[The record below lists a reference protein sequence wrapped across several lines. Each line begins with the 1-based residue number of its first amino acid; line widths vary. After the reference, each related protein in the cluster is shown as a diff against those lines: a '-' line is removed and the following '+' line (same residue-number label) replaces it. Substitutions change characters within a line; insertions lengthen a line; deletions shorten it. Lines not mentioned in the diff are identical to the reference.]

1 MDSLR
6 RRSLGPLSDPRLS
19 RSKSDMLRPSDAPP
33 SVSLAPST
41 RVNPFSRR
49 EDLKGGKIK
58 LFDTPSKSVISLTFA
73 LPPPPDYD
81 SDSDTEVPPV
91 RRHRRCHSLPCTPP
105 PNLTSAPSTIL
116 NGPDP
121 PSEAESVSSSD
132 LNCTSNTPRLLEE
145 ERQSGEWGDSGLPAS
160 LEPLSLE
167 LLSQERVA
175 ENGEELE
182 DIEEQELMDCASSPE
197 PHNSS
202 SSPCSALPTPPSHFS
217 TPLPPPASRGSAVS
231 NGPPCLPPLSHA
243 TTSTDNNNR
252 AVSQHLVW
260 SATSGP
266 TTTTTTPTTSNNN
279 GYGSVPADP
288 AGLSPFSSGSGYSLE
303 PPQQEEVEVEV
314 VSCPGCCLA
323 GLRFPS
329 ICLRA
334 PPRRN
339 PYKNLNGDHAAS
351 RVLLCPGPKSLPPSP
366 NPAAPPAAATGGTG
380 GTEPGLSLPA
390 AQT

>member
-1 MDSLR
+1 
-6 RRSLGPLSDPRLS
+6 
-19 RSKSDMLRPSDAPP
+19 MLRPLDTPP

-73 LPPPPDYD
+73 LPPPPDCD
-81 SDSDTEVPPV
+81 SDSDSEVPPV

-105 PNLTSAPSTIL
+105 PNLTWAPCTVLS
-116 NGPDP
+116 GPDV
-121 PSEAESVSSSD
+121 PSDAESVGSPEMSCASETQR
-132 LNCTSNTPRLLEE
+132 LLLEE
-145 ERQSGEWGDSGLPAS
+145 RLSREWGDSGLPAS
-160 LEPLSLE
+160 FEPLSLE
-167 LLSQERVA
+167 LLSQERA
-175 ENGEELE
+175 EEVGENEVEEDGEES
-182 DIEEQELMDCASSPE
+182 MDCASSPE
-197 PHNSS
+197 TQNSS

-217 TPLPPPASRGSAVS
+217 TPLPPPVIRGSAVS

-243 TTSTDNNNR
+243 PASADNNNMAAGQR
-252 AVSQHLVW
+252 LVW

-266 TTTTTTPTTSNNN
+266 ASAAAATTTTNNN
-279 GYGSVPADP
+279 RYGSVPADP
-288 AGLSPFSSGSGYSLE
+288 AGSSPFSSGSGYSLE
-303 PPQQEEVEVEV
+303 LPQQQEEVEVEV

-351 RVLLCPGPKSLPPSP
+351 RSLLCPGPKSLPLSPAQAPSP
-366 NPAAPPAAATGGTG
+366 VPPATARGAG
-380 GTEPGLSLPA
+380 GTEPGLSLPT